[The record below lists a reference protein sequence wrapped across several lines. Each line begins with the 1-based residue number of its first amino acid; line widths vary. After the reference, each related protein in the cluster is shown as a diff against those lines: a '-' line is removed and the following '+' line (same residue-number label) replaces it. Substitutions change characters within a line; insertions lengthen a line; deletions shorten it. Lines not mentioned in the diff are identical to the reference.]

1 LMGKQKY
8 GPMLTNIG
16 VDVYVLDFPKG
27 KIRLLGLYE
36 LYKFIRQI
44 KPDVVQ
50 TWLDHADLIGGV
62 IARLAGI
69 KNIVWGVHH
78 TALVR
83 GESKLST
90 IYISKINIFLSYFI
104 PKKIIYCAEESR
116 IALEKIG
123 YKKTIGQVVRN
134 GYDIEAFIQNKYLG
148 ENFRNEL
155 GISINKFLI
164 GHVGRYDPQKDLSN
178 LIEAFSL
185 LNRDNFDFHAVVVGT
200 DLDYDNQDLVRML
213 NKNGLEK
220 RINLQGRRNDIVA
233 VMNGI
238 DLFVLSSKSE
248 AFPNVLNEAMLCG
261 TPCITTNVGDARVIV
276 GDTGW
281 VVTPK
286 NPQVL
291 AKTIL
296 KAAKEKQSNNDSWIQ
311 REAACRQR
319 VVENFSLNEM
329 VKKYKEVWSC
339 AEK

>member
-1 LMGKQKY
+1 
-8 GPMLTNIG
+8 
-16 VDVYVLDFPKG
+16 
-27 KIRLLGLYE
+27 
-36 LYKFIRQI
+36 
-44 KPDVVQ
+44 
-50 TWLDHADLIGGV
+50 
-62 IARLAGI
+62 
-69 KNIVWGVHH
+69 
-78 TALVR
+78 
-83 GESKLST
+83 
-90 IYISKINIFLSYFI
+90 
-104 PKKIIYCAEESR
+104 
-116 IALEKIG
+116 
-123 YKKTIGQVVRN
+123 
-134 GYDIEAFIQNKYLG
+134 
-148 ENFRNEL
+148 
-155 GISINKFLI
+155 
-164 GHVGRYDPQKDLSN
+164 
-178 LIEAFSL
+178 
-185 LNRDNFDFHAVVVGT
+185 
-200 DLDYDNQDLVRML
+200 ML

-296 KAAKEKQSNNDSWIQ
+296 KAAKEKHLNNDSWIQ
-311 REAACRQR
+311 RETACRQR